1 MSFGSLGK
9 SYADGDVIIKQG
21 ESGDCMYVIQSG
33 EVEVLNEKDGKK
45 IRLAVRK
52 KGEFIGEMALF
63 EREVR
68 SATVRSLG
76 NSRILTV
83 DRKNLLGNI
92 KKDPTLAF
100 RIIETMSHRLR
111 ELSNEITKYKPE
123 DY

>member
-1 MSFGSLGK
+1 MSFGELGK
-9 SYADGDVIIKQG
+9 TFSDGEIIIKQG

-33 EVEVLNEKDGKK
+33 KVEVLNERDGKK
-45 IRLAVRK
+45 IRLAVRG
-52 KGEFIGEMALF
+52 KGEFIGEMSLF

-68 SATVRSLG
+68 SATIRSMG
-76 NSRILTV
+76 ESRILTV

-111 ELSNEITKYKPE
+111 ELSEEITKYKPE
-123 DY
+123 E